1 VLDPRNIGQQIGV
14 HTSEGKQMRQLM
26 KEFDPHKK
34 AFSNYVRDEM
44 LVDLPAPLD
53 KLNMAGKIKEGELK
67 ISQ

>member
-1 VLDPRNIGQQIGV
+1 
-14 HTSEGKQMRQLM
+14 MRQLM